1 MIAQIKKYIQE
12 TQLEWQKVSKPDRKE
27 VQSNTLVVLVA
38 CACLGLFLWFVDGNT
53 TFPNW
58 RSLHGAVVMVP
69 LIVAVFLISRVI
81 LQRWRTALL
90 ISIVPLAFVLLLA
103 YFFNDPDEPPMGFGM
118 SLLRWIFTQ

>member
-38 CACLGLFLWFVDGNT
+38 CACLGLFLWLVDGNST
-53 TFPNW
+53 YPKWST
-58 RSLHGAVVMVP
+58 LHGAVVMVP

-81 LQRWRTALL
+81 LQRWKMALL
-90 ISIVPLAFVLLLA
+90 ISIVPLAVVLIFKFA
-103 YFFNDPDEPPMGFGM
+103 FNHPLDGFGM
-118 SLLRWIFTQ
+118 ALLRSLFIRH